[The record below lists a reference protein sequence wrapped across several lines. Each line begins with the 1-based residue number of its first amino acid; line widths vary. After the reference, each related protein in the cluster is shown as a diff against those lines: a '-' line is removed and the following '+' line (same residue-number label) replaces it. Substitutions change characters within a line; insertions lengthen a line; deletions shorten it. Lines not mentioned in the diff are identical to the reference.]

1 MAAVKEA
8 FLARDALAVV
18 VALVAEPLQRLT
30 AGRQSTADA
39 NTVQLVL
46 TFLRNLLVLPDSS
59 PAACAPACPAGV
71 CPLSPCATCASRVCL
86 SCMSCSMC
94 STHISGPPTNGWA
107 DPSTTCHQL
116 LLPQH
121 PLAAGL
127 WALYEART
135 WCSQA
140 RAATTGAG
148 CGASCLSACWT
159 TARLSCWPSW
169 RSTPR
174 GCGHGAGATVLPV
187 FGINPERKGVS

>member
-59 PAACAPACPAGV
+59 PAACAPACPPRG
-71 CPLSPCATCASRVCL
+71 CPLSHCAACASQVCL
-86 SCMSCSMC
+86 SCMYRGIAASVPY
-94 STHISGPPTNGWA
+94 TLGPPTNGWA
-107 DPSTTCHQL
+107 DPATTCHQL
-116 LLPQH
+116 LLPR
-121 PLAAGL
+121 PSLPAWLSLAAWP
-127 WALYEART
+127 WARHEART
-135 WCSQA
+135 WWSQA

-174 GCGHGAGATVLPV
+174 GCAHGAGATVLPV
-187 FGINPERKGVS
+187 